1 MISRDSQEH
10 ADNVDGRGGQVIE
23 IIACPEEELSDDLL
37 RQTLEALYADW
48 PGAFTGAK
56 AGRTQLNDPALH
68 AMIFSLVVDGQL
80 ASHLSVPR
88 KTIVHR
94 GEPYKAYGLSGV
106 LTVPA
111 FRGKGY
117 GEQVVRAATAFM
129 EQDGAD
135 IGLFTCDPPLRPF
148 YERCGWT
155 QLEGSALVGG
165 TRAKPFPSDTLGKNT
180 FGRFFSARA
189 QTRRNDFMGAAIWL
203 ELREGD
209 LW

>member
-1 MISRDSQEH
+1 
-10 ADNVDGRGGQVIE
+10 VIE
-23 IIACPEEELSDDLL
+23 IIICPEVELPDDLL
-37 RQTLEALYADW
+37 RQTLVALRSEW
-48 PGAFTGAK
+48 PGAFTRAK

-68 AMIFSLVVDGQL
+68 AMIFSLVVDSQL

-88 KTIVHR
+88 KSIEHR
-94 GEPYKAYGLSGV
+94 GESYMAHGLSGV

-117 GEQVVRAATAFM
+117 GERVVRAAATFM

-135 IGLFTCDPPLRPF
+135 VGLFTCDPPLRRF

-155 QLEGSALVGG
+155 QLEGASLVGG
-165 TRAKPFPSDTLGKNT
+165 TRAKPFPSDRLGKIT

-189 QTRRNDFMGAAIWL
+189 QARRNDFMGAAIWL
-203 ELREGD
+203 DLREGD

>member
-1 MISRDSQEH
+1 M
-10 ADNVDGRGGQVIE
+10 IE
-23 IIACPEEELSDDLL
+23 IIACLEEELTAGL
-37 RQTLEALYADW
+37 RAQTLDALHVEW
-48 PGAFTGAK
+48 PSAFSGAQAE
-56 AGRTQLNDPALH
+56 RTELNFPALH

-88 KTIVHR
+88 KSIEHR
-94 GEPYKAYGLSGV
+94 GESYQACGLSGV

-117 GEQVVRAATAFM
+117 GEQVVRAATEFM
-129 EQDGAD
+129 EEDGAD
-135 IGLFTCDPPLRPF
+135 IGVFTCDPPLRPF

-155 QLEGSALVGG
+155 VLEGAALVGG
-165 TRAKPFPSDTLGKNT
+165 TRAKPFPSDTLGKIT
-180 FGRFFSARA
+180 FARFFSARA
-189 QTRRNDFMGAAIWL
+189 QARKNDFAGTPIWL

>member
-1 MISRDSQEH
+1 M
-10 ADNVDGRGGQVIE
+10 IE
-23 IIACPEEELSDDLL
+23 IIACLEEDLPGDLL
-37 RQTLEALYADW
+37 RQTLDALRAEW
-48 PGAFTGAK
+48 PGAFSGAK
-56 AGRTQLNDPALH
+56 ADRTELNDPALH
-68 AMIFSLVVDGQL
+68 AMIFSLLVDGQL

-94 GEPYKAYGLSGV
+94 GESYKACGLSGV

-117 GEQVVRAATAFM
+117 GEWVVRAATVFM

-155 QLEGSALVGG
+155 LLEGAWLVGG
-165 TRAKPFPSDTLGKNT
+165 TCARPFPSDTLDKIT
-180 FGRFFSARA
+180 FARFFSARA
-189 QTRRNDFMGAAIWL
+189 QVHEKDFVGAAIWL
-203 ELREGD
+203 ELSA
-209 LW
+209 

>member
-1 MISRDSQEH
+1 MLSRLPQER
-10 ADNVDGRGGQVIE
+10 AKDVARRSSRMIE
-23 IIACPEEELSDDLL
+23 IIVCPEAQLSDELL
-37 RQTLEALYADW
+37 RQTLEALRAEW

-80 ASHLSVPR
+80 ASHLSAPQ

-94 GEPYKAYGLSGV
+94 GEPYKAFGLTGV

-117 GEQVVRAATAFM
+117 GEQIVRAATPFM

-135 IGLFTCDPPLRPF
+135 IGLFTCDPALQTF

-155 QLEGSALVGG
+155 RLEGVSLVGG
-165 TRAKPFPSDTLGKNT
+165 TRAKPFPSDAVGKIT

-189 QTRRNDFMGAAIWL
+189 QARRNDFMGGAIWL

>member
-1 MISRDSQEH
+1 MIE
-10 ADNVDGRGGQVIE
+10 V
-23 IIACPEEELSDDLL
+23 IACLEEELPDDLR
-37 RQTLEALYADW
+37 RQTVKALRDEW
-48 PGAFTGAK
+48 PGAFTGVK
-56 AGRTQLNDPALH
+56 AERTQLNDPALH
-68 AMIFSLVVDGQL
+68 AMIFSLLVDGQL
-80 ASHLSVPR
+80 ASHLSVQR
-88 KTIVHR
+88 KIVEHR
-94 GEPYKAYGLSGV
+94 GESYKAHGLSGV

-135 IGLFTCDPPLRPF
+135 VGLFTSDPPLRAF

-155 QLEGSALVGG
+155 LLEGASLVGG
-165 TRAKPFPSDTLGKNT
+165 TRARPFPSDTLGKTT
-180 FGRFFSARA
+180 FAWFFSARA
-189 QTRRNDFMGAAIWL
+189 QAHGKDFVGAAIWL